1 MDVDRVWLVTGAS
14 SGFGYAVSRAV
25 AAAGGRVVAT
35 ARNPSRAQSLQELA
49 ADHPG
54 RVLVTPLDVTDEE
67 QARRAMSQAVAM
79 FGRLDVVV
87 NNAGY
92 GIFGALEETPD
103 SEVRAIFETNV
114 FGSLNVIRAALPV
127 LREQKRGHIVQI
139 SSVTGVAPSTP
150 GLGVYAATK
159 FTVEGMSEALSREV
173 AHLGIGVTIVEPGM
187 FGTNFVAALGI
198 TPVRH
203 PDYAASVEAARER
216 LTQLD
221 PSASGDP
228 DQAAQQIIAA
238 VESAAPPLRLPLG
251 IDAVTAIR
259 AKLTSQLAA
268 LNDYETTVTAATDS
282 RQRPDPAV

>member
-1 MDVDRVWLVTGAS
+1 MDIDRVWLVTGAP

-25 AAAGGRVVAT
+25 AAAGGRAVAT

-54 RVLVTPLDVTDEE
+54 RVLVTQLDVTDEE
-67 QARRAMSQAVAM
+67 QARRVVAQTM
-79 FGRLDVVV
+79 KTFGRLDVVV

-92 GIFGALEETPD
+92 GIFGALEEIPD

-139 SSVTGVAPSTP
+139 SSVAGVAAPAP

-159 FTVEGMSEALSREV
+159 FTVEGMNEGLAREV
-173 AHLGIGVTIVEPGM
+173 AHLGIDVTIVEPGM

-198 TPVRH
+198 TPVGN

-221 PSASGDP
+221 PSAYGNP

-238 VESAAPPLRLPLG
+238 VESATPPLRLPLG
-251 IDAVTAIR
+251 LDAVDAIR
-259 AKLTSQLAA
+259 AKLTSQLTA
-268 LNDYETTVTAATDS
+268 LDEWET
-282 RQRPDPAV
+282 AVAFAR